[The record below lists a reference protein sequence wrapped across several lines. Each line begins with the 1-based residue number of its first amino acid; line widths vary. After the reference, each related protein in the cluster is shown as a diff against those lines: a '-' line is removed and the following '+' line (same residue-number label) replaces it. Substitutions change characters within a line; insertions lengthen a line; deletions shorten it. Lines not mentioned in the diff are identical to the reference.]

1 LHFESQDISFEMRR
15 LANAF
20 LEFGPKIA
28 LKAGNGTELSA
39 EGGSSTFTRLL
50 QFAYTELMRFIV
62 VDTADTRGSVAVFQS
77 VELLSVE
84 AHSADQDY
92 SGWLLPA
99 VHRALANSSLS
110 LAELEGYAVCSGPGS
125 FTGLRVGLTTVKAWA
140 EIYGKPVAA
149 VSRLRALAVN
159 DSPAQEPFIAACI
172 DARREQV
179 FAALYARLG
188 DGSEPLGEE
197 SVTSL
202 PDFVAQVKEEA
213 EGKPVRWVTP
223 DPGMLESLPEW
234 PSLAA
239 RGHILQMAPPPF
251 AQRLGFLAYRKFR
264 QGQTVDALA
273 LDANYVRRSDAELFW
288 KGNKP
293 ALKAQW

>member
-1 LHFESQDISFEMRR
+1 
-15 LANAF
+15 
-20 LEFGPKIA
+20 
-28 LKAGNGTELSA
+28 
-39 EGGSSTFTRLL
+39 
-50 QFAYTELMRFIV
+50 MRFIV
-62 VDTADTRGSVAVFQS
+62 VDTADGRGSVALFESAGLV
-77 VELLSVE
+77 SVE
-84 AHSADQDY
+84 AHCTDEDY
-92 SGWLLPA
+92 SSWLLPA
-99 VHRALANSSLS
+99 VQRVLANSSLS
-110 LAELEGYAVCSGPGS
+110 LAELDGYAVCAGPGS

-149 VSRLRALAVN
+149 VSRLGALAVN

-188 DGSEPLGEE
+188 DNFEPLGEE

-202 PDFVAQVKEEA
+202 PDFVAQVREEA
-213 EGKPVRWVTP
+213 EGKPVRWITP

-239 RGHILQMAPPPF
+239 NGHTLQLTPPPF
-251 AQRLGFLAYRKFR
+251 AQRLGFLAYRKFL
-264 QGQTVDALA
+264 QAQTVDALA

-288 KGNKP
+288 KGNKS
-293 ALKAQW
+293 ALKTQS